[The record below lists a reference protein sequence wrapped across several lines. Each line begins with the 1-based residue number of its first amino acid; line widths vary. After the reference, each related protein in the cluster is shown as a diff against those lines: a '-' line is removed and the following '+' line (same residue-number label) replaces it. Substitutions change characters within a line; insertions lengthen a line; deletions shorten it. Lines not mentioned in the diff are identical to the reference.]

1 MRRAT
6 LLGCCLAVPAL
17 LVAAEGLAEALW
29 ARDAFENTF
38 YQFVRSEGSLA
49 VPSVPAPLR
58 ALAATQRKEAVE
70 ALGGRAKAYFASEA
84 FKKRWTQ
91 EHGGRYQDADEA
103 RRKVESEQARKQ
115 GQARADKNLA
125 EAEKMMSMMPP
136 EMQEQMRAKI
146 AKARADQARKE
157 AKRNARQEAAAA
169 DQGAQSVPDSKVALR
184 KALQGFLR
192 ASEGVDF
199 AAPLVYGGPRA
210 TFSNPVYEAK
220 PGAWKAC
227 YRAGRQAT
235 EAARAYAKAW
245 LAELG

>member
-6 LLGCCLAVPAL
+6 LLGYCLAVPTL

-29 ARDAFENTF
+29 ARDSFENTF
-38 YQFVRSEGSLA
+38 YQFVRSEGSLT
-49 VPSVPAPLR
+49 VPTLPGPLK
-58 ALAATQRKEAVE
+58 ALAATQRQGAVE

-91 EHGGRYQDADEA
+91 EHGGHYQDADEA
-103 RRKVESEQARKQ
+103 QRKAEDEQARKQ

-125 EAEKMMSMMPP
+125 EAERMMAMMPP
-136 EMQEQMRAKI
+136 EMQEQMRSKI
-146 AKARADQARKE
+146 AKAKADQARKD
-157 AKRNARQEAAAA
+157 AKRNARQEAAAV
-169 DQGAQSVPDSKVALR
+169 DPGAQAVPDSKAALR

-199 AAPLVYGGPRA
+199 SAPLVYGGPRA
-210 TFSNPVYEAK
+210 TFSNPAYETK

-235 EAARAYAKAW
+235 EAARAYARTW